1 MNAEKD
7 TGGRHS
13 PMIIVNGAKVCFQL
27 LFVYTALE
35 HIPKLNQH

>member
-7 TGGRHS
+7 TGGRRS
-13 PMIIVNGAKVCFQL
+13 PMIVVNGAKVGCPIF
-27 LFVYTALE
+27 E